1 MLCIVYV
8 TPFPRVPFIRSS
20 SFTFQAYRLLG
31 GIPARVLGSIVSVQA
46 YWLCRFRPVRFGV
59 GCRRMKETLSVIN
72 RLRQDGVI
80 GPYAIG
86 GAVGAT
92 LYLEPMATVDVD
104 VFVLF
109 EPAPLLLTLTPIYE
123 ACARMGYKAEGEA
136 IQIEGWP
143 VQFLAASDPLLAEA
157 VREALTRESDGITTR
172 VMSAEHLMAIA
183 LRTGRAK
190 DHARLVMFVEAAVF
204 DMGRLRA
211 ILGRYSLLEAWGKFE
226 QRFLQP

>member
-1 MLCIVYV
+1 
-8 TPFPRVPFIRSS
+8 
-20 SFTFQAYRLLG
+20 
-31 GIPARVLGSIVSVQA
+31 
-46 YWLCRFRPVRFGV
+46 
-59 GCRRMKETLSVIN
+59 MKETLSVID
-72 RLRQDGVI
+72 RLHRDGLI

-92 LYLEPMATVDVD
+92 FYLEPMATIDLD

-109 EPAPLLLTLTPIYE
+109 EPAPLVLTLTPIYE
-123 ACARMGYKAEGEA
+123 ACARLGYQAEGEA
-136 IQIEGWP
+136 IQIETWP

-157 VREALTRESDGITTR
+157 VCEAVVRESDGLSTR

-190 DHARLVMFVEAAVF
+190 DHARLVMFAEAGVF
-204 DMGRLRA
+204 EMDRLRA
-211 ILGRYSLLEAWGKFE
+211 ILARHSLLETWAKFE